1 MRNLYENAKSPNH
14 QDTLEKQAG
23 HTFPIRHEDLK
34 SSVDE
39 SRRKEMKYGRE

>member
-1 MRNLYENAKSPNH
+1 MKNLYENAKGLNH

-34 SSVDE
+34 SSIMRGV
-39 SRRKEMKYGRE
+39 SIGAGI